1 MRVFLQDK
9 GVVSLE
15 ESTTSKESK
24 INMST
29 MSTMHS
35 MVRSLADRYGFDAE
49 EACRYL
55 ELEKPKAKK
64 VAMVDGKKVKR
75 ACSAYLFYTTA
86 TRPGLQKAHPDKKM
100 PELSKMM
107 GASWKTL
114 SAEDKKP
121 YEEQAL
127 ADKERYMEEMSRAEM
142 VAEAPK
148 KRGKKKEAVE
158 AAPTLKLPE
167 EAADAP
173 KPEEDAPKPKKKPV
187 AKAGAMVKTVLP
199 YCGQVLEGACEAIRK
214 NHGLFTQCT
223 MPRLGGETL
232 CKTCCNQLQTKGA
245 LAYGTVSGRAEMLG
259 EKGIVVTKYAGVMRK
274 LNISR
279 AQAEEAAGAL
289 GWTIAEEEFVEDKPK
304 GRGRPKKARQ
314 DPSVSS
320 TDESGSDAEAAEKP
334 KPKKKKAKKK
344 TGKVVSSAQDGED
357 LITTLLKQA
366 EEREE
371 REAEDEEPLQV
382 EKFEF
387 DGVEYLRSA
396 DGAVFDVETQ
406 EPVGRWDDDM
416 EDLTLFDEQK
426 EG

>member
-1 MRVFLQDK
+1 M
-9 GVVSLE
+9 
-15 ESTTSKESK
+15 
-24 INMST
+24 
-29 MSTMHS
+29 
-35 MVRSLADRYGFDAE
+35 
-49 EACRYL
+49 
-55 ELEKPKAKK
+55 
-64 VAMVDGKKVKR
+64 
-75 ACSAYLFYTTA
+75 
-86 TRPGLQKAHPDKKM
+86 
-100 PELSKMM
+100 
-107 GASWKTL
+107 
-114 SAEDKKP
+114 
-121 YEEQAL
+121 
-127 ADKERYMEEMSRAEM
+127 
-142 VAEAPK
+142 
-148 KRGKKKEAVE
+148 
-158 AAPTLKLPE
+158 
-167 EAADAP
+167 
-173 KPEEDAPKPKKKPV
+173 
-187 AKAGAMVKTVLP
+187 
-199 YCGQVLEGACEAIRK
+199 
-214 NHGLFTQCT
+214 
-223 MPRLGGETL
+223 
-232 CKTCCNQLQTKGA
+232 
-245 LAYGTVSGRAEMLG
+245 
-259 EKGIVVTKYAGVMRK
+259 
-274 LNISR
+274 
-279 AQAEEAAGAL
+279 
-289 GWTIAEEEFVEDKPK
+289 EDKPK